1 MATWRRSRG
10 PVWLV
15 RSSGHVIICRAAIGC
30 FSRLTVWVFAGEF
43 PVMRPGKVHEYSSCT
58 TFSTPSEYMEGH
70 YTFHRLGNVK
80 HHFLFRGRGLG
91 SSRVHIN
98 QEHNKPDPDL
108 YLSANK
114 EEVFQVAIPRF
125 HMVCPPY
132 REPVGR
138 TVNTQLNVPPA
149 T

>member
-1 MATWRRSRG
+1 M
-10 PVWLV
+10 
-15 RSSGHVIICRAAIGC
+15 IGC
-30 FSRLTVWVFAGEF
+30 FSRLFVLVFAGEF

-70 YTFHRLGNVK
+70 YTFHRLGNVQPSLPVK
-80 HHFLFRGRGLG
+80 GGLG
-91 SSRVHIN
+91 SSRVYKS
-98 QEHNKPDPDL
+98 QEHNKPEP
-108 YLSANK
+108 YFYPSVNK

-138 TVNTQLNVPPA
+138 TVSTQLIIPP
-149 T
+149 TTSCLMSKL

>member
-1 MATWRRSRG
+1 M
-10 PVWLV
+10 
-15 RSSGHVIICRAAIGC
+15 
-30 FSRLTVWVFAGEF
+30 FAGEF

-80 HHFLFRGRGLG
+80 HHFLLALDGAV
-91 SSRVHIN
+91 RVFTV
-98 QEHNKPDPDL
+98 KPDPDL

-138 TVNTQLNVPPA
+138 TVTTHFNLPPHRFNLFFFYCFNVKVM